1 MNHKVN
7 SVAQLH
13 ESAVGL
19 YNNVVVGGANTSAD
33 TIIANIMAGIN
44 NLKGCWEGKDA
55 GVQIQNLVVVHNA
68 MVEIRNALGTL
79 AVDSSKIAANYREI
93 QNANGAGL
101 EQLGA
106 LNCDPRFKTEDYT
119 DNRDTVNITQEANN
133 GKQKVD
139 AANDAMDG
147 FVSEVKKY
155 YGQIMD
161 NWTAGTGREK
171 AQEAFDN
178 FLNNSA
184 KYKEILNN
192 VSGSISQAIKNYQF

>member
-13 ESAVGL
+13 EDAVAL
-19 YNNVVVGGANTSAD
+19 YNNAVVGGANTSAD
-33 TIIANIMAGIN
+33 SIIANIMAGIN

-55 GVQIQNLVVVHNA
+55 GTQIQNLIVVHNA
-68 MVEIRNALGTL
+68 MVEIRNALGAL

-106 LNCDPRFKTEDYT
+106 LNCDPKTKTEDYT
-119 DNRDTVNITQEANN
+119 DQRDTISITQEANT

-147 FVSEVKKY
+147 FIQDVKKY

-161 NWTAGTGREK
+161 NWTAGTGREN
-171 AQEAFDN
+171 AQNAFDS
-178 FLNNSA
+178 FLNNSSR
-184 KYKEILNN
+184 YKEILNN
-192 VSGSISQAIKNYQF
+192 VSSSITQAIQNYQF

>member
-68 MVEIRNALGTL
+68 MVEIRNALGEL

-171 AQEAFDN
+171 AQEVFDN

>member
-13 ESAVGL
+13 EDAVAL
-19 YNNVVVGGANTSAD
+19 YNNAVVGGSNTSAD
-33 TIIANIMAGIN
+33 SIIANIMAGIT

-55 GVQIQNLVVVHNA
+55 GTQIQNLVTVHNA
-68 MVEIRNALGTL
+68 MVEIRNALGEL
-79 AVDSSKIAANYREI
+79 AVASSKIAANYREI
-93 QNANGAGL
+93 QNAHGAGL

-106 LNCDPRFKTEDYT
+106 LNCDPKTKTEDYT
-119 DNRDTVNITQEANN
+119 DDRDTVSITQEANA

-147 FVSEVKKY
+147 FIQDVKKY

-161 NWTAGTGREK
+161 NWTAGTGRDN
-171 AQEAFDN
+171 ATQAFDN
-178 FLNNSA
+178 FLNNSS

-192 VSGSISQAIKNYQF
+192 VSGSITQAIQNYQF

>member
-13 ESAVGL
+13 EDAVAM
-19 YNNVVVGGANTSAD
+19 YNNAVVGGNNTSAD
-33 TIIANIMAGIN
+33 SIIANIMAGIN

-55 GVQIQNLVVVHNA
+55 GTQIQNLVVVHNA
-68 MVEIRNALGTL
+68 MVEIRNALGEL

-106 LNCDPRFKTEDYT
+106 LNCDPKTKTEDYT
-119 DNRDTVNITQEANN
+119 DDRDTVNITQEANA

-147 FVSEVKKY
+147 FIQDVKKY

-161 NWTAGTGREK
+161 NWTAGTGREN
-171 AQEAFDN
+171 AQNAFDN
-178 FLNNSA
+178 FLNNSSR
-184 KYKEILNN
+184 YKEILNN
-192 VSGSISQAIKNYQF
+192 VSGSITQAIQNYQF